1 MTHKELVMRA
11 AKWLTN
17 TRKCSVVVTEFVTSG
32 IMESPDALGWK
43 NARNT
48 ILIECKTSK
57 ADFNRDH
64 DKPFR
69 RFWEFGLGQT
79 RYYLTPPGLITVED
93 LPDGWGLLY
102 CHASRIQIVH
112 EPKKKAVSKDVAWNE
127 VAILYSL
134 VRRAV
139 IRGFDV
145 HSPYSEAPKAGRK
158 RRKRR
163 KSKQA

>member
-1 MTHKELVMRA
+1 MRA

-17 TRKCSVVVTEFVTSG
+17 TRKCSIVVTEFATSG
-32 IMESPDALGWK
+32 IMETPDALGWK
-43 NARNT
+43 NAKNT

-57 ADFNRDH
+57 SDFNRDST
-64 DKPFR
+64 KPFR

-79 RYYLTPPGLITVED
+79 RYYLTPPGLITTEE

-102 CHASRIQIVH
+102 CHANKIQIVY
-112 EPKKKAVSKDVAWNE
+112 EPIKKAVSKDVAANE
-127 VAILYSL
+127 TAVLYSL

-145 HSPYSEAPKAGRK
+145 QSPYSEAPKAGRR
-158 RRKRR
+158 RRKIQ
-163 KSKQA
+163 KSK

>member
-1 MTHKELVMRA
+1 MTHKELVQRA

-17 TRKCSVVVTEFVTSG
+17 TRKCAVVVTEFSTSG
-32 IMESPDALGWK
+32 VIESPDALGWK
-43 NARNT
+43 NAKNT

-57 ADFNRDH
+57 SDFIRDGV
-64 DKPFR
+64 KPFR
-69 RFWEFGLGQT
+69 RVWEFGLGQS
-79 RYYLTPPGLITVED
+79 RYYLTTPGLISIED

-102 CHASRIQIVH
+102 CHANRIQIVH
-112 EPKKKAVSKDVAWNE
+112 EPAPKITSKDVAWNE
-127 VAILYSL
+127 NAVLYSL

-145 HSPYSEAPKAGRK
+145 HSPYSEAPKAGGK

-163 KSKQA
+163 KSKKA

>member
-11 AKWLTN
+11 AKWLTK
-17 TRKCSVVVTEFVTSG
+17 TRKCSVVVTEFSTSG
-32 IMESPDALGWK
+32 VMENPDALGWK

-57 ADFNRDH
+57 ADFNRDST
-64 DKPFR
+64 KSFR
-69 RFWEFGLGQT
+69 KFWEFGLGQT
-79 RYYLTPPGLITVED
+79 RYYLTPPGLISVED
-93 LPDGWGLLY
+93 LPERWGLLY
-102 CHASRIQIVH
+102 CHENRIQIVH
-112 EPKKKAVSKDVAWNE
+112 EPDTKAINKDVTWNE
-127 VAILYSL
+127 SAILYSL

-145 HSPYSEAPKAGRK
+145 HSPYSEAPKAGRN

-163 KSKQA
+163 KSK